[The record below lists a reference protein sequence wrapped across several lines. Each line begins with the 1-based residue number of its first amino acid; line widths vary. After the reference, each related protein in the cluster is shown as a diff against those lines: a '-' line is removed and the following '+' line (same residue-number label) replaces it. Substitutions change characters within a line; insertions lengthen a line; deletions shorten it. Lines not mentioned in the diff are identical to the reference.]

1 MVEFGE
7 QLRKAREAK
16 GLTQQTLAEQL
27 FVTRQA
33 VSKWECG
40 ERYPDL
46 PTTKKISEA
55 LDVSLDDLLSGKDMN
70 KVIERNS
77 IVDNNLAEKV
87 IFTVYAVF
95 LFRCFSMILTDFS
108 TCSIIK
114 ECTTYKYYKDFKA
127 DSFFIENAAW
137 IMMPKIIFC
146 ALIFV
151 LIYGF
156 IHVAKGTLSPKITGI
171 IGIVTFATSSLIH
184 VTQIITFKIMPLIF
198 AEPLK
203 YNFSIDTLTSVI
215 KPNLLYVILILIPAV
230 IGAVATLF
238 YFIRGNNKIVWK
250 VLFIIMTTSEIIIT
264 YKFAISWQNK
274 LNSYLP
280 SLSQRDFFG
289 IFAWLEGANSEKYTY
304 CGAIYVFLLFQAVA
318 LWIKKIK
325 ATRDAESSKI
335 PQVSES

>member
-46 PTTKKISEA
+46 PTTKKISET

-95 LFRCFSMILTDFS
+95 LFRCLSMISMDLF
-108 TCSIIK
+108 TCRFIK
-114 ECTTYKYYKDFKA
+114 ETTTYEYFHA
-127 DSFFIENAAW
+127 DSFFNENAAW

-146 ALIFV
+146 ALTLV

-250 VLFIIMTTSEIIIT
+250 VLFIIMAISEIIIS
-264 YKFAISWQNK
+264 YKFSLSWQDK
-274 LNSYLP
+274 LHFGMPTY
-280 SLSQRDFFG
+280 SQQDFFE
-289 IFAWLEGANSEKYTY
+289 IFNWLEGSNSEKYIY
-304 CGAIYVFLLFQAVA
+304 CCAIYIFLLFQAVA
-318 LWIKKIK
+318 LWIKKAK
-325 ATRDAESSKI
+325 ATRNAESSNI
-335 PQVSES
+335 PQASEA